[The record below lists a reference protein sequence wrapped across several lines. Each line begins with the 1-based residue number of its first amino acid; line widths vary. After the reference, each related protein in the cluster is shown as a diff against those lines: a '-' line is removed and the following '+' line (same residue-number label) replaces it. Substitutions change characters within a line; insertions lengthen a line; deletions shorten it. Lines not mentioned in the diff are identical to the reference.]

1 MKKQFFLII
10 IAIGGLLFAQ
20 TPKTLT
26 LKYCQDKAREN
37 YPLNKQFELL
47 ESATKLKLH
56 NLTSN
61 WFPQLKINAQSTY
74 QSDVTTLPL
83 QFPGITI
90 PEVDQ
95 EVYKVALDVSNTLYD
110 GGLTH
115 RQKLMEKASLSIDKQ
130 NIEVELYKFRERIN
144 QVYFNSILLHEN
156 EKLINI
162 MKNEVESRLKIVES
176 SVRNGVS
183 LQSKANLL
191 QAELIKIEQQLLEI
205 LLSKQATI
213 DMLSEYIGHIIPYE
227 TILTVPI
234 FSIGPN
240 EHSFLRP
247 ELKLMDLQSQKLDA
261 SRSLLT
267 AKVLP
272 RLAVFGQVGYGRP
285 GLNMFSNEYNDFYIV
300 GLRINWTPWN
310 WNRTR
315 NDRQR
320 IDLQKNIVQNQKE
333 TLEQNIRILLKKD
346 KAEIDKYEAL
356 ILKDNDVIALRQQ
369 ITNTFAA
376 QFDKGIITATD
387 YLTELN
393 AETQARLNKQQHI
406 VQLAQAQANYQFD
419 YGIEE

>member
-1 MKKQFFLII
+1 MKKQNFLILI
-10 IAIGGLLFAQ
+10 TIGGLLFAQ
-20 TPKTLT
+20 TPKKLT
-26 LKYCQDKAREN
+26 LEYCQDKAREN

-47 ESATKLKLH
+47 QSSTKLKIH

-61 WFPQLKINAQSTY
+61 WLPQLKINGQATY
-74 QSDVTTLPL
+74 QSDVTSLPI
-83 QFPGITI
+83 QIPGILI

-95 EVYKVALDVSNTLYD
+95 EVYKVALDVSNTLFD

-115 RQKLMEKASLSIDKQ
+115 RQKLLEKASLSVDEQ
-130 NIEVELYKFRERIN
+130 NIEVELYKLRERIN
-144 QVYFNSILLHEN
+144 RVYFNSILLQEN

-183 LQSKANLL
+183 LKSNANLL
-191 QAELIKIEQQLLEI
+191 YVELIKIEQQLLEI
-205 LLSKQATI
+205 LLSKNATL
-213 DMLSEYIGHIIPYE
+213 DMLSEYIGHTIPYE
-227 TILTVPI
+227 SVLTVPI
-234 FSIGPN
+234 FSFGPN
-240 EHSFLRP
+240 EHSYLRP
-247 ELKLMDLQSQKLDA
+247 ELKLIDLQSKKLDA

-272 RLAVFGQVGYGRP
+272 RLAVFGQVGYGKP

-300 GLRINWTPWN
+300 GLQINWTPWN

-320 IDLQKNIVQNQKE
+320 IDIQKNMVQNQKE

-356 ILKDNDVIALRQQ
+356 ILKDNDIIALRQQ

-376 QFDKGIITATD
+376 QLDKGIITATD

-393 AETQARLNKQQHI
+393 AETQSRLNKQQHI